1 MERHFHE
8 ELQKLK
14 ETLLI
19 MASAVETSIS
29 KAIDALVE
37 RNSPLAEEVI
47 QMDQKI
53 NNLEV
58 SIDEQCLKL
67 LATQQPMAID
77 LRFITSAMKIN
88 NDLERMGDHSV
99 NIAELVKILNEQEL
113 LKPLIDIPR
122 MANLAQMMVKDSLDS
137 FINGNVE
144 QAQSVCIR
152 DDEVDKLD
160 DQLFREL
167 LTYMMNDTQTIARA
181 LDLVLISKN
190 LERIADLSTNIAE
203 EVIFIYRAKMV
214 KHHKATL
221 ELEDIR
227 PRS

>member
-1 MERHFHE
+1 MEPV
-8 ELQKLK
+8 KLPCS
-14 ETLLI
+14 TVSVVSINPRL
-19 MASAVETSIS
+19 ETSIS

-203 EVIFIYRAKMV
+203 EVIFIYRAKMI